1 MGTSSVIRE
10 GDRAP
15 EFSLPAVGGGQVS
28 LKDFR
33 GRAVQLIFIRHLG

>member
-1 MGTSSVIRE
+1 MGTSSVIRG

-28 LKDFR
+28 LRDFR
-33 GRAVQLIFIRHLG
+33 ARPVLLTFIRHLG